1 MSKKEKPIRIAHI
14 IGKWV
19 GGGVESNL
27 MNYFRNIDRNQVQF
41 DFICDSDSNDIPYE
55 EIESLGGKVIIIP
68 PYQRVFK
75 YHKKLKKV
83 LKNGNYEI
91 VHSHINT
98 LSMFSLFAAKCAKI
112 PVRIAHS
119 HSTTNKVEW
128 WKNALKQIFK
138 LFSKMFATH
147 YMACTEYA
155 GKWMFG
161 EKEYKKNN
169 IYVLNNAIDLEKF
182 KYDENTRI
190 KMRKQLSIEDDTLV
204 IGHIGR
210 FMEVKNHEFL
220 IDVFEQIHKKNNNSI
235 LLLAGQ
241 GPLLEKTNKKVNDLN
256 LNDSVVFLGQRKDV
270 NQIYQVFDV
279 FVLPSLYEGL
289 GIVLIEAQC
298 SGLPT
303 IASTEVP
310 KIAKVSNNFKFVEL
324 NKTKEEWAEIILES
338 VNDYKRKDC
347 IKECQ
352 QCGYDIKAE
361 SPKLVEYY
369 KNVVGD

>member
-1 MSKKEKPIRIAHI
+1 MNKKEEPIRIAHI
-14 IGKWV
+14 VGKWV

-27 MNYFRNIDRNQVQF
+27 MNYFRNIDRNKVQF
-41 DFICDSDSNDIPYE
+41 DFICDSDSSDIPYE
-55 EIESLGGKVIIIP
+55 EIEALGGKVIVIP
-68 PYQRVFK
+68 PYQKVFK
-75 YHKKLKKV
+75 YHKQLKEV
-83 LKNGNYEI
+83 LKNGNYKI

-98 LSMFSLFAAKCAKI
+98 LSVFSLFAAKCAKI

-119 HSTTNKVEW
+119 HSTTNKKEW
-128 WKNALKQIFK
+128 KKNLLKQTLKPFAK
-138 LFSKMFATH
+138 VFATH

-161 EKEYKKNN
+161 EKQYRENN
-169 IYVLNNAIDLEKF
+169 IYFLNNAIDLDKF
-182 KYDENTRI
+182 KYDEDIRI
-190 KMRKQLSIEDDTLV
+190 KIRKELSIKEDTLV
-204 IGHIGR
+204 IGNIGR
-210 FMEVKNHEFL
+210 FMEVKNHDFL
-220 IDVFEQIHKKNNNSI
+220 IDVFNEIHKKNNNSI

-241 GPLLEKTNKKVNDLN
+241 GPLITKIKEKVNNLN
-256 LNDSVVFLGQRKDV
+256 LSDSVVFLGQRKDV
-270 NQIYQVFDV
+270 EQIYQAFDV

-310 KIAKVSNNFKFVEL
+310 TIAKVSNNFKFVEL
-324 NKTKEEWAEIILES
+324 NKTKEEWAEVILES
-338 VNDYKRKDC
+338 VNNYKRKDC
-347 IKECQ
+347 IEECRK
-352 QCGYDIKAE
+352 CGYDIKSE